1 MIDGIFEAIKIAVK
15 SIFLAVPLVLISLIL
30 SLGSGTLDYQELKT
44 SAIEVYETAD
54 SVLSVLSKDNL
65 NKITSF
71 ATSLIDNPG
80 TDTENDGWLS
90 IFFKSG
96 VQWVVDA
103 FKGIFDSWI
112 TIEPTG

>member
-1 MIDGIFEAIKIAVK
+1 MLDGIFEALKLAIK
-15 SIFLAVPLVLISLIL
+15 SLFLAVPLVLISLIL
-30 SLGSGTLDYQELKT
+30 SLGSGTLDYQEMKT
-44 SAIEVYETAD
+44 TAVEVYETAD
-54 SVLSVLSKDNL
+54 SVVSMLSKENL

-71 ATSLIDNPG
+71 ATSLIDNPS
-80 TDTENDGWLS
+80 TEANNDGWLS

-96 VQWVVDA
+96 IQWIVDS